1 MKRLIDKYT
10 EKLVKHGL
18 CNAEDVIFGELD
30 AEIAWNSNSPITK
43 MLEDV
48 IAGLNINSI
57 LFAKPAEPYFSIIN
71 FLTKGKNSA
80 IYPQDCET
88 RTFLHDIPVIEKLE
102 ADIIIEA
109 LKSRKA
115 VIIPGHGIVTFG
127 TVSPEQA
134 FITFSSV
141 CFSCYVKF
149 FTDYYYDLSNNK
161 QTELQTDIIL
171 NAHKSYSVF
180 LESAQINVEL
190 EKGPFKN
197 SEKTVAA
204 IQKAGKL
211 VVDYRLVDSFFGNI
225 SYRFGNTI
233 YISQTTSSLDELAG
247 CIDPCPVDNSTCT
260 ALTASSELSAHKEI
274 LLNQEGI
281 KAILHGHPKFC
292 VIMSMICN
300 RRENCPTKDECFIKC
315 PEQRFINDI
324 PIVPGEV
331 GTGKYGL
338 CNTLPPA
345 IENRRGAI
353 VYGHGLF
360 TLGKYDYRD
369 AFDNLMKI
377 EKMCMKEYLS
387 IVNCKY

>member
-18 CNAEDVIFGELD
+18 CNIEDVIFGELD
-30 AEIAWNSNSPITK
+30 AEIDWNSGSPKIK
-43 MLEDV
+43 ILEHV

-71 FLTKGKNSA
+71 FLTKNNNTA

-88 RTFLHDIPVIEKLE
+88 RTFLHDIPVIDKLE
-102 ADIIIEA
+102 ANAIIEA

-115 VIIPGHGIVTFG
+115 VIIPNHGIVAFG

-141 CFSCYVKF
+141 CFSCFVKF
-149 FTDYYYDLSNNK
+149 FTDYYRDKSNNNH
-161 QTELQTDIIL
+161 TEFQTDIML
-171 NAHKSYSVF
+171 KAYKGYSDFLDNAQ
-180 LESAQINVEL
+180 LETGLKE
-190 EKGPFKN
+190 GPFRN
-197 SEKTVAA
+197 SEQTVSAML
-204 IQKAGKL
+204 QAGKL
-211 VVDYRLVDSFFGNI
+211 VVNYRLVDSFFGNI
-225 SYRFGNTI
+225 SYKLDNTI
-233 YISQTTSSLDELAG
+233 FISQTTSSLDELAG
-247 CIDPCPVDNSTCT
+247 CIDPCPLDNSTCT

-274 LLNQEGI
+274 LINQEGI
-281 KAILHGHPKFC
+281 SAILHGHPKFC
-292 VIMSMICN
+292 VIMSMICKQ
-300 RRENCPTKDECFIKC
+300 RESCSKNGECHIKC
-315 PEQRFINDI
+315 PEQRFIKDI

-345 IENRRGAI
+345 IKNRRGAI

-360 TLGKYDYRD
+360 TVGKKDYKD
-369 AFDNLMKI
+369 AFKNLLDI
-377 EKMCMKEYLS
+377 EKMCIKEFLTIIS
-387 IVNCKY
+387 